1 MNLRVLACLLACALG
16 GLLGAA
22 RPDPPGAPGAGP
34 NDKALT
40 NSIGMKLALIPAGR
54 FLMGSP
60 DGEKERDPWELQH
73 EVTITKPFYLGVY
86 EVTQGEYERLM
97 DKPRAGG
104 RYNQWNQGARFGG
117 GPDYPMENVKW
128 YQVVEFCKRLSN
140 LPEEKRAGR
149 RYRLPTEAEWE
160 YACRA
165 GTATAFSF
173 GDALSSTQANCNG
186 HFPYGGAAQGPYL
199 RRTAKVGSYQP
210 NAWGLYDMHGNV
222 AEWCGDWYDQNYY
235 RNSPRE
241 DPTGPAKGVLP
252 TGYNDFY
259 RVVRGGCWV
268 DDARA
273 CRSAYRFRAMPH
285 DAYQLIGFRVVCD
298 VATRAR

>member
-1 MNLRVLACLLACALG
+1 MNPRVLVCLLACALV

-22 RPDPPGAPGAGP
+22 RPGGPPAPGPEAKG
-34 NDKALT
+34 KALT
-40 NSIGMKLALIPAGR
+40 NSIGMKLALIPAGK

-60 DGEKERDPWELQH
+60 EGEKERDPWEWQH
-73 EVTITKPFYLGVY
+73 EVTITKPFYMGVY

-97 DKPRAGG
+97 DKPNMGG
-104 RYNQWNQGARFGG
+104 KYNPWNPGARFRA

-128 YQVVEFCKRLSN
+128 YQVVEFCKRLSD
-140 LPEEKRAGR
+140 LAEEKQAGR

-165 GTATAFSF
+165 GTATAFHF
-173 GDALSSTQANCNG
+173 GDALSAARANFNG
-186 HFPYGGAAQGPYL
+186 NFPYGVAAKGPYL
-199 RRTAKVGSYQP
+199 RRPAKVGSYKP

-222 AEWCGDWYDQNYY
+222 QEWCGDWYDPDYY
-235 RNSPRE
+235 RNSPKE

-252 TGYNDFY
+252 TDYKDFY
-259 RVVRGGCWV
+259 RVVRGGCWL
-268 DDARA
+268 DEARA

-285 DAYQLIGFRVVCD
+285 DAYQLIGFRVVCEVD
-298 VATRAR
+298 ARTP